1 MGKTRDT
8 YWDSLKFVL
17 IFLVVLGHM
26 IEPYI
31 TSSKVILAVYNFIY
45 LFHMPLFVFAS
56 GRFSVMKERTVYRN
70 GIVRLLETVLL
81 AQIVWVPMVLGLKV
95 ETLSAKL
102 ILSPYWMYWYLL
114 SLALW
119 RMLIYLL
126 PGRLLERPEL
136 MLTASVAVSLV
147 GGFVPVGHEFSLQR
161 TLALLPFFMAGYYS
175 NRTDFRNVL
184 RRIPAPLP
192 VVILPT
198 VFLLLLHFGDEV
210 PTYMLYYSGCYW
222 DSTPLYR
229 LIVRLALLPSA
240 AILGTL
246 VMRMT
251 PDFNVLAKW
260 GSRTMVVYM
269 YHGFVV
275 LAVTLLA
282 ERSYI
287 PTTFWPLIAY
297 TVATMAITLLFAR
310 LPISTKALNPISAI
324 VDCYQRRKEPP
335 KEELREP

>member
-31 TSSKVILAVYNFIY
+31 TSSKVILTMYNFIY
-45 LFHMPLFVFAS
+45 LFHMPLFVFVS
-56 GRFSVMKERTVYRN
+56 GRFSVMKERTAYRN

-95 ETLSAKL
+95 ETSSAKL

-126 PGRLLERPEL
+126 PGRLLERPGL

-161 TLALLPFFMAGYYS
+161 TLALLPFFHG
-175 NRTDFRNVL
+175 
-184 RRIPAPLP
+184 RILFQSDRLQKCAEADTCSAPGHHPA
-192 VVILPT
+192 
-198 VFLLLLHFGDEV
+198 
-210 PTYMLYYSGCYW
+210 
-222 DSTPLYR
+222 DS
-229 LIVRLALLPSA
+229 
-240 AILGTL
+240 
-246 VMRMT
+246 
-251 PDFNVLAKW
+251 
-260 GSRTMVVYM
+260 
-269 YHGFVV
+269 V
-275 LAVTLLA
+275 LAV
-282 ERSYI
+282 
-287 PTTFWPLIAY
+287 
-297 TVATMAITLLFAR
+297 VAL
-310 LPISTKALNPISAI
+310 
-324 VDCYQRRKEPP
+324 RR
-335 KEELREP
+335 